1 MHSVGT
7 SAAGSLNLAF
17 AGTLSLCMGVGSNPV
32 YQCEITIAWLQQGE
46 NPSWPENLGSRLAEQ
61 AARQLSALL
70 LCQGLALL
78 QSVLH
83 WKALAWLVVSAK
95 TSMCL
100 DF

>member
-1 MHSVGT
+1 MHSVGM
-7 SAAGSLNLAF
+7 SAAESLNPAS
-17 AGTLSLCMGVGSNPV
+17 AGTLSLCVGTGSNPV
-32 YQCEITIAWLQQGE
+32 YQSEITIAWLQQGE

-70 LCQGLALL
+70 LCKGLAPLP
-78 QSVLH
+78 SVLH

-95 TSMCL
+95 TLMCP